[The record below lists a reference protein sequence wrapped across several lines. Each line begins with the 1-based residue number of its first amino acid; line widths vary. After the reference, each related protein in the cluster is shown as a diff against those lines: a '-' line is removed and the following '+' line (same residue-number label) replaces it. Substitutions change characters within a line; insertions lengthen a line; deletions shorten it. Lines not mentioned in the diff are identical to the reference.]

1 MHKSRKR
8 SSNSH
13 LWSDFGISLPPFQ
26 SILATLAL
34 TLFCVPASADLVGGT
49 FTNGTVNPTNWDKVN
64 GQPPFYTSFPTT
76 NNLSLSAYVGQN
88 PPAGGAQ
95 AQYSLLSETITPRN
109 TNWVVTGLAIL
120 TQGSSAGQV
129 GMHVFDVTATLNS
142 TSGTTTN
149 GTGANYTLTNGD
161 LWGGGNGLTYAQPGF
176 GGGITNQQIFI
187 FTNGTVSTDQIVLG
201 ANRQYAVEF
210 WAPVTNG
217 PALNWSRT
225 AATPVDANAGGQGFS
240 GTDANASAQRVTLD
254 VNGEAGGAPRTFALA
269 LYGYMTN
276 APYSVNT
283 NPPVSTSTPPVT
295 NGACTVNWTNVYQ
308 RIDGFGASSA
318 WDGSWTQTLANL
330 FFSTSNGIVYT
341 DNLGNTSTNNGIGLS
356 LLRNHIAYASTNSPS
371 AIPGTI
377 ETNIMQMAQ
386 ALGAR
391 VWSTPWTPAAGF
403 KSTNDIYDSGEA
415 GDGGINGGSY
425 LGSGNNATNL
435 AYASQLANYVKSMKN
450 IGINLY
456 AISVQNEPDAVVTN
470 YEACQW
476 TGAQIHDFATNLYN
490 ALLAQNLTSTVVMLP
505 ESQNWSDPHGF
516 AATAMSDPNVAADVG
531 IVADHNYDGTYGPA
545 TLTKNNYGKALWET
559 EVSFLTGSDSSITNG
574 VYYGQRIYQFMTVAQ
589 ANAYHY
595 WWLMSLNLTG
605 NEGLLDINGSIT
617 KRLFVF
623 GQYSRFVRPGYYRID
638 ATNDTS
644 ALISAYRDTNSGNFA
659 IVAINNNNVSINQTF
674 NLTNFSVTSVTP
686 WMTTSNLSLA
696 SQTPVPV
703 TGSAFA
709 YTLPALSVVTFVGQ
723 GVASLSNTVPVWTS
737 VPNQT
742 INAGMTLLV
751 TSVATDTDSP
761 PPSLIFSLLGG
772 PTNATLTSP
781 NTGIALFS
789 WRPLVSQAN
798 TINPVSVVVTEEG
811 TPILSATNNFTVTV
825 NPLTNPVVGSM
836 TVSGGHVNLVV
847 SGPQGPDYT
856 LETTTNLTAGWQ
868 ALYTTNSPVTPVS
881 LVVTNFNNPL
891 RFYRIEIGP

>member
-1 MHKSRKR
+1 MKLRAR
-8 SSNSH
+8 TR
-13 LWSDFGISLPPFQ
+13 GMAIP
-26 SILATLAL
+26 ATLAL
-34 TLFCVPASADLVGGT
+34 TLFCGQTRADLVGGT
-49 FTNGTVNPTNWDKVN
+49 FTNGTVNPNNWDQVN
-64 GQPPFYTSFPTT
+64 GQPPFYTSFPMT
-76 NNLSLSAYVGQN
+76 NNLCASAYVGQN

-95 AQYSLLSETITPRN
+95 AQYSLLSEIITPRN

-120 TQGSSAGQV
+120 TQGSSAGQL
-129 GMHVFDVTATLNS
+129 GMHIFDVTASLTS
-142 TSGTTTN
+142 SSGTTTN

-161 LWGGGNGLTYAQPGF
+161 LLGGGNGLTYAQPGF

-187 FTNGTVSTDQIVLG
+187 FTNGPVSTDQIVLG

-210 WAPVTNG
+210 WVPVTNG
-217 PALNWSRT
+217 PALDWSRT
-225 AATPVDANAGGQGFS
+225 AATPVDAHAGGQGFS
-240 GTDANASAQRVTLD
+240 GTDASASAQRITLD
-254 VNGEAGGAPRTFALA
+254 ANGEAGGAPRTFALA

-276 APYSVNT
+276 APYAVNT

-295 NGACTVNWTNVYQ
+295 NGVCTVNWTDVHQ

-341 DNLGNTSTNNGIGLS
+341 DKLGNTSTNNGIGLS
-356 LLRNHIAYASTNSPS
+356 LLRNHIAYTSTTSPGE
-371 AIPGTI
+371 IPGTI

-391 VWSTPWTPAAGF
+391 VWSTPWTPAVGF
-403 KSTNDIYDSGEA
+403 KSTNDIYDSLPITNA
-415 GDGGINGGSY
+415 VNGGTY
-425 LGSGNNATNL
+425 LGSGNNATNQ
-435 AYASQLANYVKSMKN
+435 AYANQLANYVSYMKRSYGVN
-450 IGINLY
+450 IY
-456 AISVQNEPDAVVTN
+456 ALSIQNEPDASVNT

-476 TGAQIHDFATNLYN
+476 TGQQIHDFATNLYN
-490 ALLAQNLTSTVVMLP
+490 ALLAQNLTSTMVMLP

-516 AATAMSDPNVAADVG
+516 ASTAMSDPNVAAEVG

-545 TLTKNNYGKALWET
+545 TLTKNSYGKALWET
-559 EVSFLTGSDSSITNG
+559 EVSLLSGSDSSITNG

-605 NEGLLDINGSIT
+605 NEGLLDINGSTT
-617 KRLFVF
+617 KRFFVF

-638 ATNDTS
+638 ATNTTS

-659 IVAINNNNVSINQTF
+659 IVAVNNNDVFIDQTF

-696 SQTPVPV
+696 SQAPVSV
-703 TGSAFA
+703 TGSAFT

-723 GVASLSNTVPVWTS
+723 GVANTVPVWRPVS
-737 VPNQT
+737 NQT
-742 INAGMTLLV
+742 INAGMTLMITNV
-751 TSVATDTDSP
+751 VTDTDSP
-761 PPSLIFSLLGG
+761 PPSLVFNVLNA
-772 PTNATLTSP
+772 PTNATFTTLP
-781 NTGIALFS
+781 ANIVIIVFS
-789 WRPLVSQAN
+789 LRPLVSQAN
-798 TINPVSVVVTEEG
+798 TTNLVSMVETEEG

-825 NPLTNPVVGSM
+825 NPLTNPVIGSLSI
-836 TVSGGHVNLVV
+836 SGGHVNLLV

-856 LETTTNLTAGWQ
+856 LETTTNLSAGWQ
-868 ALYTTNSPVTPVS
+868 ALFMTNSPVTPVS
-881 LVVTNFNNPL
+881 LVVTNVNNPV
-891 RFYRIEIGP
+891 RFYRIKIGP